1 MNKLTSHQRK
11 LVYLVGMG
19 LLFIPVITLGFP
31 AAQSRKQAGGVLAQ
45 MRQAN
50 DLGESTLGNVDPSSA
65 TMNLVLLGLRGPAA
79 CMLWVQMDKQ
89 KDAKDW
95 AGMRATTE
103 SIIKLQPHF
112 QKVWQFH
119 AWNLAYNV
127 SVEWDSVKD
136 RYFWVKEGAKF
147 YRKGSQRN
155 DKYPE
160 LYWYFSDTIGKKIG
174 RSDEWRQF
182 RRYFRVDPD
191 TERFSPNGVPG
202 PDTELN
208 PNNEDNYA
216 VSARWFTE
224 TNRIM
229 DTYGKE
235 QHIMDKSLFR
245 SYPGRSM
252 IDHASSLQ
260 KEGHFDEETREIWAK
275 AFLEWK
281 NVYGQETWKPA
292 PQIDIHLAWTKE
304 EIQEF
309 VKNSPLPEGYKGG
322 KKQYEIDL
330 RSWVG
335 RYQNMTNFRY
345 WHDKCYSEQQKN
357 TVQAHKELYDALA
370 ALASGD
376 TQEAERLAYTG
387 LQKYEKVIGDAI
399 AGAGLRDD
407 DLAIEEGMLGIL
419 TWRSA
424 LELGNKPIP
433 NDFPLRNM
441 WLAHQ
446 NRLKEIEAEFKRR
459 ISPTR
464 NN

>member
-1 MNKLTSHQRK
+1 MNNLTSQQRK
-11 LVYLVGMG
+11 MMYAVGMG
-19 LLFIPVITLGFP
+19 LLLIPVIWLGFP
-31 AAQSRKQAGGVLAQ
+31 AANAKGQAGGLLAQ
-45 MRQAN
+45 LRQSN

-127 SVEWDSVKD
+127 SVEWDAVKD

-147 YRKGSQRN
+147 YRKGSIRN
-155 DKYPE
+155 EKYPE
-160 LYWYFSDTIGKKIG
+160 LYWYYSDTIGKKIG
-174 RSDEWRQF
+174 RADEWRQF

-191 TERFSPNGVPG
+191 TERFTVNGVPG
-202 PDTELN
+202 PDLEIN
-208 PNNEDNYA
+208 PKDRDNYE
-216 VSARWFTE
+216 VSAEWFLT
-224 TNRIM
+224 TNKVM
-229 DTYGKE
+229 DQFGKE

-275 AFLEWK
+275 AFNYWK
-281 NVYGQETWKPA
+281 NVYGQETWYPA
-292 PQIDIHLAWTKE
+292 PMIAIHLAWTKE
-304 EIQEF
+304 EIQAF
-309 VKNSPLPEGYKGG
+309 VENGVLPEGYKGG

-345 WHDKCYSEQQKN
+345 WYDKCYSEQQKN
-357 TVQAHKELYDALA
+357 TVEAHKDLYDALQ

-376 TQEAERLAYTG
+376 TQEAERLSYIG
-387 LQKYEKVIGDAI
+387 LQKYEKVIGDEI
-399 AGAGLRDD
+399 AGPGLQMD
-407 DLAIEEGMLGIL
+407 DLAIEEGMLGIM
-419 TWRSA
+419 TWRNA
-424 LELGNKPIP
+424 LELGNKPVP
-433 NDFPLRNM
+433 NEFPLRQM
-441 WLAHQ
+441 WLTHQ
-446 NRLKEIEAEFKRR
+446 NRIKEIEGEFKRR
-459 ISPTR
+459 ISPTK
-464 NN
+464 N

>member
-1 MNKLTSHQRK
+1 MNNLTSHQRK
-11 LVYLVGMG
+11 MVYLVGMG

-31 AAQSRKQAGGVLAQ
+31 AANSKGQSGGALAQ
-45 MRQAN
+45 MRQEH

-147 YRKGSQRN
+147 YRKGSLRN
-155 DKYPE
+155 EKYPE
-160 LYWYFSDTIGKKIG
+160 LYWYYADTIGKKIG

-182 RRYFRVDPD
+182 RRYFHVDPD
-191 TERFSPNGVPG
+191 TENFTVNGIPG
-202 PDTELN
+202 PDKELN
-208 PNNEDNYA
+208 PDDRDNYA
-216 VSARWFTE
+216 VSADWFLE
-224 TNRIM
+224 TNRVM
-229 DTYGKE
+229 DQFGKE

-260 KEGHFDEETREIWAK
+260 KEGHFDEETREIWRK
-275 AFLEWK
+275 SFEYWDR
-281 NVYGQETWKPA
+281 VYGQENWYPA
-292 PQIDIHLAWTKE
+292 PFIAIHLSWNLE
-304 EIQEF
+304 EIQKF
-309 VKNSPLPEGYKGG
+309 VESTPLPEGYKGT
-322 KKQYEIDL
+322 KKQYELDL

-345 WHDKCYSEQQKN
+345 WRHKCNSEAEKN
-357 TVQAHKELYDALA
+357 TMEAHKELYDALIA
-370 ALASGD
+370 FASGD
-376 TQEAERLAYTG
+376 TQEAERLSYTG
-387 LQKYEKVIGDAI
+387 MQKYEKVLGSDA
-399 AGAGLRDD
+399 AGGSLQDD
-407 DLAIEEGMLGIL
+407 DLAIEEGMLGVL
-419 TWRSA
+419 TWRNA
-424 LELGNKPIP
+424 LELGGKPVP
-433 NDFPLRNM
+433 NEFPLRTL

-446 NRLKEIEAEFKRR
+446 NRMKEIEAEFRRR
-459 ISPTR
+459 ISPNR
-464 NN
+464 Q